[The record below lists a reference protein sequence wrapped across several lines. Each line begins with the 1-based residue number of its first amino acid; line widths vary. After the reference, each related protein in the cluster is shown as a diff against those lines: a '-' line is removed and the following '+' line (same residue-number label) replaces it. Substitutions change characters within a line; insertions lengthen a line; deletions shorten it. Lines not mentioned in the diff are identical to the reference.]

1 MDFIKELQWR
11 GMIQDMMPGVDEL
24 LQKEMVTAYVG
35 IDPTA
40 DSLHIGHL
48 VSLMI
53 MKHFQRC
60 GHKPI
65 ILLGGATG
73 MIGDPSGKSNER
85 NLLDEPTLRHNQK
98 CIKEQISKLIDFNS
112 GHENGAELV
121 NNYDWMKE
129 QSFLGFIRDIGKLIT
144 VNYMMSKDSVK
155 KRFSGEGEGMS
166 FTEFTYQLVQG
177 FDFLT
182 LYETKNCKMQMGGSD
197 QWGNITTGTELIRR
211 KLGVEATAYGITCPL
226 IKKADGTKFGK
237 TESGNIWLDARYTSP
252 YKFYQFWLNT
262 SDEDAERY
270 IKIFTTLTQ
279 QEIGVLIDEQHEAPH
294 LRALQRRLAK
304 EITCMIHSQ
313 AEYDKAV
320 EASNILFG
328 KASLE
333 ALRSLDEETLLQIF
347 EGVPQFHVSKS
358 DLENG
363 DVSFIDMFAE
373 KSNIFPSKG
382 ELKRLIKGGG
392 IAMNTQKVE
401 DGDKKLTTEDLI
413 ASKYIIVQK
422 GKKNYNL
429 VIID

>member
-1 MDFIKELQWR
+1 
-11 GMIQDMMPGVDEL
+11 
-24 LQKEMVTAYVG
+24 
-35 IDPTA
+35 
-40 DSLHIGHL
+40 
-48 VSLMI
+48 
-53 MKHFQRC
+53 
-60 GHKPI
+60 
-65 ILLGGATG
+65 
-73 MIGDPSGKSNER
+73 
-85 NLLDEPTLRHNQK
+85 
-98 CIKEQISKLIDFNS
+98 
-112 GHENGAELV
+112 
-121 NNYDWMKE
+121 
-129 QSFLGFIRDIGKLIT
+129 
-144 VNYMMSKDSVK
+144 
-155 KRFSGEGEGMS
+155 
-166 FTEFTYQLVQG
+166 
-177 FDFLT
+177 
-182 LYETKNCKMQMGGSD
+182 
-197 QWGNITTGTELIRR
+197 
-211 KLGVEATAYGITCPL
+211 
-226 IKKADGTKFGK
+226 
-237 TESGNIWLDARYTSP
+237 
-252 YKFYQFWLNT
+252 
-262 SDEDAERY
+262 
-270 IKIFTTLTQ
+270 
-279 QEIGVLIDEQHEAPH
+279 APH